1 MRARAKVGSEALDK
15 RVAARAHVGAMKL
28 LGAEQLCGI
37 ARSDQGQGVTF
48 ELRPMTFD
56 GGKFSGGKP
65 ADLDDERR
73 RWRKSAERIGV
84 RDAEDL
90 VGGLTVFAFFAKDH
104 RGMSHD
110 LPHPAARHRDVVQRR
125 GVRAQC
131 GYGCRGSLVN
141 RDVVGMAVEAVFA
154 EGNHHVWTKP
164 ADRAADVGFEP
175 LHLSPGQHAV
185 LVIEQHQ
192 ISYAEDLRGVPQLL
206 KADAADICWSWPELS
221 RSGATDRHASAQV
234 GAPGKQP
241 STCQ

>member
-1 MRARAKVGSEALDK
+1 MHARAKVGSETLDK
-15 RVAARAHVGAMKL
+15 RVAARAYVGAVKV

-37 ARSDQGQGVTF
+37 ARSDQGKSVIF

-56 GGKFSGGKP
+56 GGELSGGKP

-73 RWRKSAERIGV
+73 RRRQGAERIGV

-90 VGGLTVFAFFAKDH
+90 VRGLTVCAFFAKGH
-104 RGMSHD
+104 RDMSHD
-110 LPHPAARHRDVVQRR
+110 LSHPAARHRDVVQRR
-125 GVRAQC
+125 GVRAQR

-141 RDVVGMAVEAVFA
+141 RDVIGMAVEAVFA

-175 LHLSPGQHAV
+175 LRLSPGQHAV

-192 ISYAEDLRGVPQLL
+192 ISYAEDLRCVPQFL
-206 KADAADICWSWPELS
+206 KADAANICWSWPELS